1 MNNLSSEQRHEMKM
15 NFFSEISVRVLAS
28 KLLVAIIAICV
39 IINGADEIANSIN
52 NALIGAI
59 AATSI
64 VIIFGVFVS
73 LLFIKELNI
82 LKRIEK
88 RVKKTSLNLKHGFV

>member
-1 MNNLSSEQRHEMKM
+1 MKNLSREQRYEMKM
-15 NFFSEISVRVLAS
+15 NFFSEVSVRELTS

-39 IINGADEIANSIN
+39 IINGADQITNSIN

-59 AATSI
+59 VATSI
-64 VIIFGVFVS
+64 IIIFGVFVS

-82 LKRIEK
+82 LKKIEK
-88 RVKKTSLNLKHGFV
+88 KS

>member
-1 MNNLSSEQRHEMKM
+1 MKNLSREQRYEMKM
-15 NFFSEISVRVLAS
+15 NFFSEVSVRELAS

-39 IINGADEIANSIN
+39 IINGADQITNSIN

-59 AATSI
+59 VATSI
-64 VIIFGVFVS
+64 IIIFGVFVS

-82 LKRIEK
+82 LKKIEK
-88 RVKKTSLNLKHGFV
+88 KS

>member
-15 NFFSEISVRVLAS
+15 NFFSEINVRVLAS

-88 RVKKTSLNLKHGFV
+88 RVKKQV

>member
-73 LLFIKELNI
+73 LLFIKELNV

-88 RVKKTSLNLKHGFV
+88 RVKKQV

>member
-1 MNNLSSEQRHEMKM
+1 MNKLSSEQRHEMKI
-15 NFFSEISVRVLAS
+15 NFFSEISVRELAS

-39 IINGADEIANSIN
+39 IINGADQIANSIN

-64 VIIFGVFVS
+64 IIIFGVFVS

-82 LKRIEK
+82 LKSIEK
-88 RVKKTSLNLKHGFV
+88 RVKKQV